1 MNPREIL
8 RRRAKLL
15 AERRSQAQ
23 AEPGTP
29 MLVFALGSERYG
41 LPLRDVAEVR
51 HFAQC
56 APLPG
61 APKELLGVMNI
72 RGDAFSVAELAA
84 LLGLAPSAERPPG
97 FVLVLRKGERVGFR
111 VDSVIDIRPVVAD
124 QLTPMPQ
131 AQAETLTPYL
141 KGLAPDQTMILDPDA
156 LLGHAAL
163 GGLATDARPEGV

>member
-23 AEPGTP
+23 ASPGTP
-29 MLVFALGSERYG
+29 MLVFALGSERYA
-41 LPLRDVAEVR
+41 LPLRDVAEAR
-51 HFAQC
+51 PFAQC

-61 APKELLGVMNI
+61 AAKELLGVMNI

-84 LLGLAPSAERPPG
+84 LLGLAPVAERAPG
-97 FVLVLRKGERVGFR
+97 FVLVLRQGERIGFR
-111 VDSVIDIRPVVAD
+111 VDSVIDIRPVVES
-124 QLTPMPQ
+124 QFTPMPQ
-131 AQAETLTPYL
+131 ARAGTLTPYL

-156 LLGHAAL
+156 LLGHPVL
-163 GGLATDARPEGV
+163 GGLATGVRLEE